1 MNKRT
6 FLFAITLGAL
16 LPLISTR
23 AMAQRG
29 ELVADIPFNFT
40 VCTQQL
46 PAGKYKVRP
55 VTSATTNLLLVRSE
69 DGHFAEITCTRD
81 LQASTRASA
90 GKLIFN
96 RYGNQY
102 FLSELWFPGEMTGN
116 QVLKSE
122 REEAVIRELSP
133 KTKRGRVTVRVVEA
147 KPN

>member
-6 FLFAITLGAL
+6 FLFAMLLAAL
-16 LPLISTR
+16 LPVMSIRSV
-23 AMAQRG
+23 AQNR
-29 ELVADIPFNFT
+29 EMVADIPFNFT
-40 VCTQQL
+40 VCSQQM

-55 VTSATTNLLLVRSE
+55 MTSASSNLLLVRSE
-69 DGHFAEITCTRD
+69 DGDFAEITCTRD
-81 LQASTRASA
+81 VQSSKRASE

-102 FLSELWFPGEMTGN
+102 FLTELWFQGEMTGN

-122 REEAVIRELSP
+122 GEEALIRDLA
-133 KTKRGRVTVRVVEA
+133 KAKRERVTVRVKAA